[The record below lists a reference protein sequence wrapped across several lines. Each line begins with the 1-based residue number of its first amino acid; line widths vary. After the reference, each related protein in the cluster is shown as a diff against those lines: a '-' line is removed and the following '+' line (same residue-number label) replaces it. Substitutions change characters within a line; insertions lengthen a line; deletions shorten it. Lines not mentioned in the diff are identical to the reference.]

1 MSSSSNNEYYTFT
14 FSQGTVA
21 SMTEVD
27 GRKTK
32 VKSIANSEFSLELN
46 AAGAVTDVVR
56 TELSRKGYAETTVYS
71 DADGDSRFHEG
82 LELEVATSAARNLDK
97 MRFTFDA
104 NGDVLTAQEQK
115 VGKNGAVLWKNERID
130 ANEDYSRI
138 IIDGD
143 TYVVKT
149 ETERNGM
156 EFSLYRD
163 DNQDGVWTQIAEGE
177 SHGNT
182 ALNIVELV
190 GMAGG
195 LAVADALVG

>member
-1 MSSSSNNEYYTFT
+1 M
-14 FSQGTVA
+14 
-21 SMTEVD
+21 
-27 GRKTK
+27 
-32 VKSIANSEFSLELN
+32 
-46 AAGAVTDVVR
+46 
-56 TELSRKGYAETTVYS
+56 
-71 DADGDSRFHEG
+71 
-82 LELEVATSAARNLDK
+82 
-97 MRFTFDA
+97 
-104 NGDVLTAQEQK
+104 
-115 VGKNGAVLWKNERID
+115 
-130 ANEDYSRI
+130 
-138 IIDGD
+138 
-143 TYVVKT
+143 VKT